1 MDGKA
6 ENPGGQGRIEKSVRQ
21 KTIDRNI
28 RISRKV
34 KMKDERNENV
44 FAGGAGGKVE
54 NDGKAAAETGE
65 EAVTETS
72 AEAGKKTAERTAA
85 KVCREELPAAVP
97 LLLGIVSMICIFVNS
112 WVCIILAVGG
122 IILGLF
128 VRNHCFSLPARKLVL
143 AGIICSAAGVVLGAF
158 SMIFKLWV
166 IGEMLTFF
174 S

>member
-1 MDGKA
+1 M
-6 ENPGGQGRIEKSVRQ
+6 
-21 KTIDRNI
+21 
-28 RISRKV
+28 
-34 KMKDERNENV
+34 
-44 FAGGAGGKVE
+44 
-54 NDGKAAAETGE
+54 
-65 EAVTETS
+65 TETS

-128 VRNHCFSLPARKLVL
+128 VRNHCFSLPARKLIL
-143 AGIICSAAGVVLGAF
+143 AGIICSVAGVVLGAF

>member
-65 EAVTETS
+65 EAVTEIS
-72 AEAGKKTAERTAA
+72 AEAGKKTAEKTGA

-112 WVCIILAVGG
+112 WVGIILAVGG

-128 VRNHCFSLPARKLVL
+128 VRNRHPAARNLIL
-143 AGIICSAAGVVLGAF
+143 AGIICSVAGVVLGAF

>member
-21 KTIDRNI
+21 KTIERNI

-65 EAVTETS
+65 EAVMETS
-72 AEAGKKTAERTAA
+72 AEAGKKTDEKTAA

-112 WVCIILAVGG
+112 RVSIILAVGG
-122 IILGLF
+122 IILGIF
-128 VRNHCFSLPARKLVL
+128 VRNRHPAARNLIL

>member
-1 MDGKA
+1 MDRKA

-72 AEAGKKTAERTAA
+72 AEAGKKTAEKTAA
-85 KVCREELPAAVP
+85 KICRELPAAVP

-112 WVCIILAVGG
+112 WVGIILAVGG

-128 VRNHCFSLPARKLVL
+128 VRNRHSAARNLIL